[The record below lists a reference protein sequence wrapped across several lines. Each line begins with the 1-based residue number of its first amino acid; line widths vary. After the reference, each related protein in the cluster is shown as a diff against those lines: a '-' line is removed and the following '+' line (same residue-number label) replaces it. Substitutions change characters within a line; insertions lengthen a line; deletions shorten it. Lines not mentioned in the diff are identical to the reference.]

1 MTLFNKLIPVALY
14 VTVVAGQVGEED
26 VLVLKKDNFD
36 REIESNK
43 HVLVEFYAPW
53 CGHCKA
59 LAPEYAKA
67 AKQLSEEK
75 SEIRLAKV
83 DATEESELAGK
94 FKVKGYPTIK
104 FFREGEPIDYT
115 GGRTANDIVNW
126 LKKKT
131 GPPAINLNTVEEA
144 VQFKDSKD
152 VVVIGFF
159 KDPESKP
166 AKAYLEAAYAID
178 DHPFGITSDEKVYK
192 EFKVEKDTIIL
203 FKKFD
208 EGKNEYEE
216 EITKDN
222 IKKFVKSNSLP
233 LVIEF
238 SHATAQKIFGGD
250 IKLHNLLFISKK
262 SKVFD
267 EILKK
272 YNNVAKEF
280 KNKVLFVYINSDE
293 ADHEKI
299 IEFFGLKKEE
309 QPAMRLIKLE
319 EGMSKYKPETTE
331 LSEENIQKF
340 VKGVLDGTV
349 KQHLL
354 SQDLPEDW
362 DKHPVKVLV
371 NKNFDEV
378 AFDKSKDVIVE
389 FYAPW
394 CGHCKQLAPIYEEL
408 GEKYKDRD
416 DIVIAKMDATA
427 NELEHTKINSFP
439 TIKLYKKGT
448 NEAVEYNGERTLE
461 GISKF
466 IQTDGE
472 YGRAAPDQ
480 EPEAQEEPKE
490 EDSKKDEL

>member
-14 VTVVAGQVGEED
+14 VTVVVGQVGEDD

-36 REIESNK
+36 REIENNK

-67 AKQLSEEK
+67 AKQLLEEK

-131 GPPAINLNTVEEA
+131 GPPAITLNTVEET

-159 KDPESKP
+159 KDPESKL
-166 AKAYLEAAYAID
+166 AKVYLEAAYAID
-178 DHPFGITSDEKVYK
+178 DHPFGITSNENVYK

-238 SHATAQKIFGGD
+238 SHAVS
-250 IKLHNLLFISKK
+250 FIVHSYCL
-262 SKVFD
+262 SN
-267 EILKK
+267 ILVTCLI
-272 YNNVAKEF
+272 YNSN
-280 KNKVLFVYINSDE
+280 
-293 ADHEKI
+293 
-299 IEFFGLKKEE
+299 
-309 QPAMRLIKLE
+309 
-319 EGMSKYKPETTE
+319 
-331 LSEENIQKF
+331 
-340 VKGVLDGTV
+340 
-349 KQHLL
+349 
-354 SQDLPEDW
+354 
-362 DKHPVKVLV
+362 
-371 NKNFDEV
+371 
-378 AFDKSKDVIVE
+378 
-389 FYAPW
+389 
-394 CGHCKQLAPIYEEL
+394 
-408 GEKYKDRD
+408 
-416 DIVIAKMDATA
+416 
-427 NELEHTKINSFP
+427 
-439 TIKLYKKGT
+439 
-448 NEAVEYNGERTLE
+448 
-461 GISKF
+461 
-466 IQTDGE
+466 
-472 YGRAAPDQ
+472 
-480 EPEAQEEPKE
+480 
-490 EDSKKDEL
+490 